1 MNIAFL
7 LVLIAQLCR
16 FNLKL
21 FTHENVHKWDARASW
36 SYFRDRIKIFAKRNR
51 EHTTKFAIA

>member
-7 LVLIAQLCR
+7 LVLIAQLCG

-21 FTHENVHKWDARASW
+21 FTHENVHKWDARTRWAD
-36 SYFRDRIKIFAKRNR
+36 FRDRI
-51 EHTTKFAIA
+51 